1 MFFDWNHI
9 LTQIATIAFELI
21 YLGVIIGAIVVVIL
35 DNGYPVKTI
44 AWVLVLAF
52 LPFAGL
58 IFYFFFG
65 RNIHRQRI
73 ISRKSY
79 NRLLK
84 KPMAE
89 YLAQNAS
96 EIPEEY
102 SRLIQFFQ
110 NTNQSFPFDGNRV
123 EIYTDGF
130 TKMQALICELQKA
143 KHHIHIEYYLI
154 EDDPVGRSVRSVL
167 IEKAKQGVEVRFIYD
182 DVGCWTL
189 KDNFLK
195 EMRDVGI
202 EVKAFLEV
210 HFPLLTSKVNYR
222 NHRKIV
228 VIDGCVGF
236 VGGMNL
242 AERYVN
248 GLSWG
253 LWRDMHILIEGKV
266 VHGLQTAFLLDWYF
280 VSRTLITSFEYFPR
294 IKPCGSILAQIVT
307 ANPISQ
313 WKEIMQGLILAIS
326 GAKKYF
332 YMQTPYFLPTDPV
345 LIAIQTAALSGVDV
359 RLMIPKRADNRI
371 TNLGSH
377 SYMTDLLRA
386 GVKVYFYKKGF
397 LHAKLIVSDDKLSTV
412 GSSNIDFRSFEHN
425 FEVNAFLYDMDTALR
440 MKDIFI
446 KDQHQSTQIY
456 LRHWQKRPLHTKVA
470 ESVVRLFS
478 PLL

>member
-21 YLGVIIGAIVVVIL
+21 YLGVIAGAIIVVIL

-52 LPFAGL
+52 LPFVGL

-89 YLAQNAS
+89 YLAQHAS

-102 SRLIQFFQ
+102 SHLIQFFQ

-123 EIYTDGF
+123 EIYTDGS
-130 TKMQALICELQKA
+130 TKIQALIRELQKA

-154 EDDPVGRSVRSVL
+154 EDDLVGRSVRDVL
-167 IEKAKQGVEVRFIYD
+167 IEKAKQGVKIRFIYD

-195 EMRDVGI
+195 EMRDMGI
-202 EVKAFLEV
+202 EIKAFLEV

-236 VGGMNL
+236 IGGMNL

-253 LWRDMHILIEGKV
+253 LWRDMHILIEGKA

-294 IKPCGSILAQIVT
+294 IQPCGSILAQIVT
-307 ANPISQ
+307 ADPIGQ

-377 SYMTDLLRA
+377 SYITDLLRA

-397 LHAKLIVSDDKLSTV
+397 LHAKLIVSDDKISTV

-425 FEVNAFLYDMDTALR
+425 FEINAFLYDMDTALQ
-440 MKDIFI
+440 MKNIFI

-456 LRHWQKRPLHTKVA
+456 LRHWQKRPLRTRVA

>member
-9 LTQIATIAFELI
+9 LTPIATIAFELI
-21 YLGVIIGAIVVVIL
+21 YLGVIIGAITVVIL

-52 LPFAGL
+52 LPFVGL

-102 SRLIQFFQ
+102 NRLIQFFQ

-130 TKMQALICELQKA
+130 TKMQVLIRELQKA

-154 EDDPVGRSVRSVL
+154 EDDPVGRSVRDVL

-189 KDNFLK
+189 KDSFLK

-202 EVKAFLEV
+202 EIKAFLEV

-236 VGGMNL
+236 IGGMNL

-253 LWRDMHILIEGKV
+253 LWRDMHIFIEGKA

-307 ANPISQ
+307 ADPIGQ

-345 LIAIQTAALSGVDV
+345 LIAIQTAALSGVD
-359 RLMIPKRADNRI
+359 
-371 TNLGSH
+371 
-377 SYMTDLLRA
+377 
-386 GVKVYFYKKGF
+386 
-397 LHAKLIVSDDKLSTV
+397 
-412 GSSNIDFRSFEHN
+412 
-425 FEVNAFLYDMDTALR
+425 
-440 MKDIFI
+440 
-446 KDQHQSTQIY
+446 
-456 LRHWQKRPLHTKVA
+456 
-470 ESVVRLFS
+470 
-478 PLL
+478 

>member
-1 MFFDWNHI
+1 
-9 LTQIATIAFELI
+9 
-21 YLGVIIGAIVVVIL
+21 
-35 DNGYPVKTI
+35 
-44 AWVLVLAF
+44 
-52 LPFAGL
+52 
-58 IFYFFFG
+58 
-65 RNIHRQRI
+65 
-73 ISRKSY
+73 
-79 NRLLK
+79 
-84 KPMAE
+84 
-89 YLAQNAS
+89 
-96 EIPEEY
+96 
-102 SRLIQFFQ
+102 
-110 NTNQSFPFDGNRV
+110 
-123 EIYTDGF
+123 
-130 TKMQALICELQKA
+130 
-143 KHHIHIEYYLI
+143 
-154 EDDPVGRSVRSVL
+154 
-167 IEKAKQGVEVRFIYD
+167 
-182 DVGCWTL
+182 
-189 KDNFLK
+189 
-195 EMRDVGI
+195 
-202 EVKAFLEV
+202 
-210 HFPLLTSKVNYR
+210 
-222 NHRKIV
+222 
-228 VIDGCVGF
+228 VGF
-236 VGGMNL
+236 IGGMNL

-253 LWRDMHILIEGKV
+253 LWRDMHIFIEGKA

-307 ANPISQ
+307 ADPIGQ

-377 SYMTDLLRA
+377 SYITDLLRA

-425 FEVNAFLYDMDTALR
+425 FEVNAFLYDTDTALQ
-440 MKDIFI
+440 MKDVFI

-456 LRHWQKRPLHTKVA
+456 LRHWQKRPLHTRVA